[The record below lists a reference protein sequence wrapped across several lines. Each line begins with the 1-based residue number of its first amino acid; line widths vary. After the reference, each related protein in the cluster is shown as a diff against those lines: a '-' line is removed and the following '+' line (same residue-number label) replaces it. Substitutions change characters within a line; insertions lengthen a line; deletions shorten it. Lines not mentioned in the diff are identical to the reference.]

1 MEKDGYRKG
10 YHACTTR
17 REGEREVLAAR
28 SMESADIRHI
38 GTAIPLLALLSLSLS
53 LPLLPLPPPS
63 ISYESHTAVADAGQS
78 CRVSIG

>member
-53 LPLLPLPPPS
+53 LSSLLPPPS
-63 ISYESHTAVADAGQS
+63 ISYESHTAVADAAQS
-78 CRVSIG
+78 WRVSIG